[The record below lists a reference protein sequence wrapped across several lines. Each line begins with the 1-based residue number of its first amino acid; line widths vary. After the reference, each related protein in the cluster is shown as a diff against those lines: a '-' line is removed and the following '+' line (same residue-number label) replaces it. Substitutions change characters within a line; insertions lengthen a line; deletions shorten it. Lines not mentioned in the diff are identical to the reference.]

1 MSAGEE
7 RLINEF
13 LMHLFPRVVLK
24 KNLTFAYTFCLGGLA
39 FTAFLLLAA
48 SGLLLLFYYQPSP
61 EKAFSSILLLESS
74 VRGGRYLR
82 SLHRLTSH
90 FFLVLIFLHTL
101 RVILTGAYQKPR
113 QLNWVVGCG
122 LLLLA
127 VFGGY
132 TGYLLP
138 MDQLA
143 LWATQTG
150 MELAVT
156 VPLGSFVRGI
166 LVPDGVGQPMS
177 LLRFYVL
184 HIMIIPLGMLLLSFL
199 HFYRIR
205 KNKGV
210 LPYL

>member
-1 MSAGEE
+1 M
-7 RLINEF
+7 INEF
-13 LMHLFPRVVLK
+13 LLHLFPRVVLR
-24 KNLTFAYTFCLGGLA
+24 KNLTLSYTFCLGGLA
-39 FTAFLLLAA
+39 FTAFLLLAV
-48 SGLLLLFYYQPSP
+48 SGLLLLFYYQPTP
-61 EKAFSSILLLESS
+61 EKAYSSILLLESS
-74 VRGGRYLR
+74 VWGGRYLR

-90 FFLVLIFLHTL
+90 FFLVLIFLHTV

-113 QLNWVVGCG
+113 HLNWLVGCG
-122 LLLLA
+122 LMLLA
-127 VFGGY
+127 IFAGY

-150 MELAVT
+150 MELAIT
-156 VPLGSFVRGI
+156 LPLGNSIRTI
-166 LVPDGVGQPMS
+166 LVPDGVGQPLS
-177 LLRFYVL
+177 LLRFYIL
-184 HIMIIPLGMLLLSFL
+184 HIMITPLSVLLLSFL

>member
-1 MSAGEE
+1 M
-7 RLINEF
+7 LDEF
-13 LMHLFPRVVLK
+13 LKHIFPRVVLK
-24 KNLTFAYTFCLGGLA
+24 KNLTFSYTFCLGGLA
-39 FTAFLLLAA
+39 FTAFMVLAA
-48 SGLLLLFYYQPSP
+48 TGLLLIFYYQPSP

-74 VRGGRYLR
+74 VWGGRFLR
-82 SLHRLTSH
+82 SLHRMSSH
-90 FFLVLIFLHTL
+90 FLLILIMLHTL

-113 QLNWVVGCG
+113 QLNWVIGCG
-122 LLLLA
+122 LLLLC
-127 VFGGY
+127 VFEAY

-150 MELAVT
+150 MELVTAV
-156 VPLGSFVRGI
+156 PSGSLLRSI

-177 LLRFYVL
+177 LLRFYAL
-184 HIMIIPLGMLLLSFL
+184 HIIFVPLLVLLLSSL
-199 HFYRIR
+199 HFYRVR